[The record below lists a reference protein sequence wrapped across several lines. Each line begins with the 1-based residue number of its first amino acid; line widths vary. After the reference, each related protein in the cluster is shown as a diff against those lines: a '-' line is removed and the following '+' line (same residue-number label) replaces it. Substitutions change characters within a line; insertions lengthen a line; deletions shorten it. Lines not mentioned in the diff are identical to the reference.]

1 MNRRHHHSSDYP
13 GYVDEYE
20 RWIESMSPEERDE
33 LKRLGVDHPDLPSDR
48 ANVREKDLA
57 DSPLAS
63 VEPDIAAEIDH
74 PETCPPGAHA
84 DDARSDILASFCA
97 RIRSCSN
104 PSLVFD
110 AICFATGISALEGQ
124 SATELA
130 EQHGVTKQAFSKVA
144 VQWCETFG
152 LQPSRSMKSKKA
164 RRSYRKRAKDF
175 HETRRLTR
183 AKKA

>member
-1 MNRRHHHSSDYP
+1 MSRRHHHSSDYP

-20 RWIESMSPEERDE
+20 RWIESMSPEERE
-33 LKRLGVDHPDLPSDR
+33 EIKRLGVDRPDLPSDR
-48 ANVREKDLA
+48 ANVRDKDLA

-63 VEPDIAAEIDH
+63 VEPDIAAEIDQ
-74 PETCPPGAHA
+74 PETHPTKASA

-130 EQHGVTKQAFSKVA
+130 AQHGVTKQAFSKVA

-164 RRSYRKRAKDF
+164 RRSYQKRAKSF
-175 HETRRLTR
+175 HEKRRLTR
-183 AKKA
+183 ARKA